1 MSWPTLHKRKPVVHA
16 AWSPLPAGKGP
27 ASSRT
32 SCVQLSVR
40 WNFQVRTTSYHHTSL
55 GRRLVYSP
63 QWRFVPKE
71 EWRDG
76 IQAPDKHMDED
87 AERTSDERPWQRND
101 FIPHSHVLCCFPE
114 ANFQVYFH
122 CRCDQ
127 TDNQMMGTFFIVRI
141 KPRFHTYLASPLPST
156 HTPTMIL

>member
-1 MSWPTLHKRKPVVHA
+1 MSWPTLDKRKPVVHA

-40 WNFQVRTTSYHHTSL
+40 QNFQVRATSSNYTSL
-55 GRRLVYSP
+55 GRRRVYSP
-63 QWRFVPKE
+63 QWRFVTE
-71 EWRDG
+71 AGWRDG
-76 IQAPDKHMDED
+76 SQAPDKHMEED
-87 AERTSDERPWQRND
+87 AERTGDEHPWQRNH
-101 FIPHSHVLCCFPE
+101 FIPHSHVLCCLPE

-122 CRCDQ
+122 CRSDQ
-127 TDNQMMGTFFIVRI
+127 TDNQTMGTLSIVGI